1 MSLDPLLKG
10 FLDQLYAQPGPKM
23 WEFSPP
29 EARQAFALMMQFV
42 APKNVMIG
50 NVQNLRAPGPNG
62 DIPLRSYTPAGAGE
76 GQLPTLVFYHGG
88 GFVIG
93 DLDTHD
99 GLCRLLCG
107 ESGARV
113 IAVDYRRAP
122 ENKFPAAVDDAW
134 AALSW
139 IAANGD
145 ELRVDGRRIAVGGD
159 SAGAALAT
167 VSAHTARDNGGPDL
181 ALQLLMF
188 PPTDLAANTAS
199 RRKWTDGYFLDKLT
213 IDWFFD
219 NYLPQ
224 GTDLSDPRLSPLHAA
239 DLRGLAP
246 VYLMTAEH
254 DPLHDEGLDYAAR
267 LRESGVPV
275 SVMDYPGL
283 VHDFI
288 YLDAVLPQ
296 ARQAVSAAARAVKD
310 ALYNR

>member
-1 MSLDPLLKG
+1 MSLDPVLKG

-23 WEFSPP
+23 WEFTPP

-42 APKNVMIG
+42 APQNVAIG
-50 NVQNLRAPGPNG
+50 KVENRRAPGPNG
-62 DIPLRSYTPAGAGE
+62 DIPLRSYAPAGAGE
-76 GQLPTLVFYHGG
+76 EPLPTLVFCHGG

-99 GLCRLLCG
+99 GLCRTLCK

-113 IAVDYRRAP
+113 IAVDYRLAP

-145 ELRVDGRRIAVGGD
+145 SLGVDGRRIAVGGD

-167 VSAHTARDNGGPDL
+167 VSARIARDNGGPDL

-188 PPTDLAANTAS
+188 PPTDLAANTPS

-219 NYLPQ
+219 NYLPE
-224 GTDLSDPRLSPLHAA
+224 GADMRDPRLSPLYAP
-239 DLRGLAP
+239 DLRGVAP
-246 VYLMTAEH
+246 VYLMTAEC
-254 DPLHDEGLDYAAR
+254 DPLHDEGLNYAAR
-267 LRESGVPV
+267 LRDAGVPV
-275 SVMDYPGL
+275 MVMDYPDL

-296 ARQAVSAAARAVKD
+296 ARQAVCAAACAVRD